1 MRKYFWKLKMER
13 FIFLLKAKV
22 ANKLNQKRHSKR
34 ILLFQEKAVIS
45 ERYILCLER
54 GSNYKTHTHTHT
66 HTHTQRRRRRRREK
80 ETQAL
85 VKNQLF
91 DLLEQTMSQHKIIL
105 EWLRR
110 ELRVQSLL
118 KASNA
123 NTCWPLRMFSIAHW
137 LWKLKGKSS
146 LLVSKKLKKRYH
158 RHVPHTWRNKSVKIG
173 KKNQFYHLFEQKTS

>member
-1 MRKYFWKLKMER
+1 MAKEYCCFKKKPSSLKD
-13 FIFLLKAKV
+13 IYYVL
-22 ANKLNQKRHSKR
+22 
-34 ILLFQEKAVIS
+34 S
-45 ERYILCLER
+45 EEAII
-54 GSNYKTHTHTHT
+54 KHTHT

-110 ELRVQSLL
+110 ELKVQSLL

>member
-66 HTHTQRRRRRRREK
+66 HTEEEEEEEERERNSSISKKSVVWPIGADNVPTQNHIGMAEK
-80 ETQAL
+80 G
-85 VKNQLF
+85 VKGTVTFKGKQCKHMLTIEDVFN
-91 DLLEQTMSQHKIIL
+91 S
-105 EWLRR
+105 
-110 ELRVQSLL
+110 SLAL
-118 KASNA
+118 KAE
-123 NTCWPLRMFSIAHW
+123 RQI
-137 LWKLKGKSS
+137 
-146 LLVSKKLKKRYH
+146 
-158 RHVPHTWRNKSVKIG
+158 
-173 KKNQFYHLFEQKTS
+173 

>member
-1 MRKYFWKLKMER
+1 MER

-66 HTHTQRRRRRRREK
+66 HTHTQRRRRRRRREK

-123 NTCWPLRMFSIAHW
+123 NTC
-137 LWKLKGKSS
+137 
-146 LLVSKKLKKRYH
+146 
-158 RHVPHTWRNKSVKIG
+158 
-173 KKNQFYHLFEQKTS
+173 

>member
-1 MRKYFWKLKMER
+1 MER

-54 GSNYKTHTHTHT
+54 GSNYKTHTHT
-66 HTHTQRRRRRRREK
+66 QRRRRRRRREK

-110 ELRVQSLL
+110 ELKVQSLL

-123 NTCWPLRMFSIAHW
+123 NTC
-137 LWKLKGKSS
+137 
-146 LLVSKKLKKRYH
+146 
-158 RHVPHTWRNKSVKIG
+158 
-173 KKNQFYHLFEQKTS
+173 

>member
-1 MRKYFWKLKMER
+1 MER

-66 HTHTQRRRRRRREK
+66 HTHTQRRRRRRRREK

-110 ELRVQSLL
+110 ELKVQSLL

-123 NTCWPLRMFSIAHW
+123 NNADH
-137 LWKLKGKSS
+137 
-146 LLVSKKLKKRYH
+146 
-158 RHVPHTWRNKSVKIG
+158 
-173 KKNQFYHLFEQKTS
+173 